1 MRIKN
6 VVNSLSDIKLI
17 LFPHSLPLV
26 VRPVEVVEVL
36 LVKDLL
42 GLGSEEPLGVRGGA
56 AGDLLD
62 KLQLGVLHVDGGG
75 RK

>member
-1 MRIKN
+1 MLKID
-6 VVNSLSDIKLI
+6 SLSDIKLI
-17 LFPHSLPLV
+17 PFPNSLPLV

-56 AGDLLD
+56 PSDLLD